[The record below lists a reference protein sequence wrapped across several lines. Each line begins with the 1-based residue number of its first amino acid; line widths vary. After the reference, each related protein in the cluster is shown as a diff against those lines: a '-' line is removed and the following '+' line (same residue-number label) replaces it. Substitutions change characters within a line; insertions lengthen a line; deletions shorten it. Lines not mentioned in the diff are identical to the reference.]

1 MFICTFVYL
10 QKHVQSIVKYLDGE
24 FSAMAVGYFREN
36 FAWDSWLGFEYVC
49 NLFILSYLSFIYL
62 LLYLII
68 HLLFYLLTSVCVS
81 RVLYCFSLLLFLIIV
96 PICCHV
102 LLYLFKNL
110 YMNTF
115 RKNIFQSV
123 NKIVE
128 DNTLKYFLEM

>member
-1 MFICTFVYL
+1 MENFRKLLT
-10 QKHVQSIVKYLDGE
+10 
-24 FSAMAVGYFREN
+24 AMAVGYFREN

-49 NLFILSYLSFIYL
+49 NLFVLSYLSFIYL

-123 NKIVE
+123 NKTVE